1 MDIDRPPRRKGHDRH
16 GDDLAVGDD
25 DLDIG
30 SRGPKPVEDLRIQ
43 TDFFR
48 LGDGDPAVEGE
59 PLDRTGKK
67 APASSDGAVGLGDDE
82 RDFVAG
88 FEEGLE
94 RGDGRL
100 GTSEKDDAHGG
111 VQGFAAAAFLN
122 FFRIKLRF
130 RGERRSTNSL
140 PSR

>member
-1 MDIDRPPRRKGHDRH
+1 MMGMTAAGAKARAVQLAGW
-16 GDDLAVGDD
+16 DD
-25 DLDIG
+25 
-30 SRGPKPVEDLRIQ
+30 
-43 TDFFR
+43 F
-48 LGDGDPAVEGE
+48 
-59 PLDRTGKK
+59 
-67 APASSDGAVGLGDDE
+67 GA
-82 RDFVAG
+82 AG